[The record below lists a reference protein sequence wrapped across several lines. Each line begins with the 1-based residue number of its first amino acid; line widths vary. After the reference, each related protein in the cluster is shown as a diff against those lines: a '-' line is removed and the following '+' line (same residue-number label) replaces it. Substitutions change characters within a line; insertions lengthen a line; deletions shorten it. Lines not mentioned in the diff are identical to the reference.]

1 MLVPYNYGS
10 NFIYYE
16 CDIDLDGTYNKSNR
30 GVCKVVVW
38 FNGFSADGYDES
50 PVAVY
55 TDDHYA
61 TFQEYDHLENVLM
74 PKWRSF
80 TLNGVIQQLLISLYK
95 ISLF

>member
-1 MLVPYNYGS
+1 VLVPYNYGS

-30 GVCKVVVW
+30 GVGRVVVW
-38 FNGFSADGYDES
+38 FNGFNADGYVES

-61 TFQEYDHLENVLM
+61 TFQEYFNYKSLGERFDAEMAIVHA
-74 PKWRSF
+74 KWSNPT
-80 TLNGVIQQLLISLYK
+80 TLN
-95 ISLF
+95 